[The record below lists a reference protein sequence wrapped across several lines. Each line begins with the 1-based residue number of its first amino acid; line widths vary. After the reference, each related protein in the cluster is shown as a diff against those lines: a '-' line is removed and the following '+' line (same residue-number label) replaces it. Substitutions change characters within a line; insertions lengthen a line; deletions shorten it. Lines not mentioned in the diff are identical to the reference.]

1 MSIEIDWDDRKAEL
15 NLAKHGVNF
24 AEAASVFFD
33 PLALTYPDGKHSL
46 GESRF
51 LTFGLSENQRL
62 LVISHVETKKGFRII
77 SARRVTREERKIY
90 EEDR

>member
-1 MSIEIDWDDRKAEL
+1 MTIEIDWDDRKAKL
-15 NLAKHGVNF
+15 NLAKHGVDF
-24 AEAASVFFD
+24 TEAASVFFD

-51 LTFGLSENQRL
+51 LTFGFSENRRL

-77 SARRVTREERKIY
+77 SARRLTREERKIY